1 MRPRQRGRFA
11 SLGQFVTAIQCSTN
25 PHALHDVVDRKI
37 SSLYAAAQ
45 RVHDAQRV
53 YQLMHNP
60 HSPSDVLTPR
70 KPSDEDGGSTVA
82 PFSPSASSTCSTPA
96 PQRSRPRFRC
106 AECERGNRI
115 EGIDFTPGDRVMCRR
130 IEVGRRGGRASIKR
144 FAGVVKS
151 VTATDRST
159 RDKSRGGR
167 RRSRRVRGV
176 SCHVLFDDGV
186 CQTLE
191 TKYVKKQ

>member
-1 MRPRQRGRFA
+1 MR
-11 SLGQFVTAIQCSTN
+11 C
-25 PHALHDVVDRKI
+25 HDVADRKI

-60 HSPSDVLTPR
+60 QSPSDVLTPR
-70 KPSDEDGGSTVA
+70 KPSDEDRGSTAA
-82 PFSPSASSTCSTPA
+82 PSSPSASSSGSTPA
-96 PQRSRPRFRC
+96 PSRFRC
-106 AECERGNRI
+106 AECESGNRVK
-115 EGIDFTPGDRVMCRR
+115 GADFTPGDRVMCRR

-151 VTATDRST
+151 VTASERSN
-159 RDKSRGGR
+159 RGKSRGGR

-191 TKYVKKQ
+191 TKYVKKLETKYV